1 VPCLCW
7 LQCIA
12 LLGFRSHHGSHHPP
26 AAAGQTPRRAERELP
41 DGVECVIGDLGDPA
55 GLKAAF
61 VGGQENNAIV
71 SLHLTAERA
80 VRESGL
86 AWTFVRASGFMS
98 NPLQWIPQLREGDAV
113 REPFAEV
120 PIAAAENDLAAV
132 AAVALTSE
140 GHASR
145 AYAVTGPEAICPRD
159 RVRGLAEILRRDL
172 RLEPQ
177 SNEDAHAEMS
187 KTAPVRRRVLG
198 PRKVSDVPLDRPG
211 RDSRSARRSA
221 RRPRRPVRRVRA
233 PARCSADQ

>member
-12 LLGFRSHHGSHHPP
+12 LPGFRTDHGSHHPP

-120 PIAAAENDLAAV
+120 PIAAADPHDLAAV

-140 GHASR
+140 GHASQ
-145 AYAVTGPEAICPRD
+145 AYAVTGPEAICP
-159 RVRGLAEILRRDL
+159 
-172 RLEPQ
+172 
-177 SNEDAHAEMS
+177 
-187 KTAPVRRRVLG
+187 G
-198 PRKVSDVPLDRPG
+198 PRTRARGDIAPG
-211 RDSRSARRSA
+211 PPSRTT
-221 RRPRRPVRRVRA
+221 V
-233 PARCSADQ
+233 Q

>member
-1 VPCLCW
+1 
-7 LQCIA
+7 
-12 LLGFRSHHGSHHPP
+12 
-26 AAAGQTPRRAERELP
+26 
-41 DGVECVIGDLGDPA
+41 VIGDLGDPA

-98 NPLQWIPQLREGDAV
+98 NALQWIPQLREGDAV

-120 PIAAAENDLAAV
+120 PIAAADPNDLAAV

-140 GHASR
+140 GRTSR

-187 KTAPVRRRVLG
+187 KTAPVVDAFWAHAKFPTSL
-198 PRKVSDVPLDRPG
+198 
-211 RDSRSARRSA
+211 
-221 RRPRRPVRRVRA
+221 
-233 PARCSADQ
+233 